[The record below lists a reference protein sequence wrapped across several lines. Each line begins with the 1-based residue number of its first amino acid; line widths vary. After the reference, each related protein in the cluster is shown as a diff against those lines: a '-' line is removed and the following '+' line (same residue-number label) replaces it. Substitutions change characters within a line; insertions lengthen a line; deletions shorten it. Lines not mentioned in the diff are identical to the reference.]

1 MGSNAPKGW
10 ETPVLHA
17 CPPDIM
23 LQGRCWR
30 GGWCKATCHTA
41 ETPEAQAHLHR
52 WENYSYGAWVV

>member
-1 MGSNAPKGW
+1 MHQKDGK
-10 ETPVLHA
+10 
-17 CPPDIM
+17 PPFSVPA
-23 LQGRCWR
+23 LQTSCCREGVGE